1 LALDE
6 LIAAI
11 NDDPELQRR
20 GRYYTCQ
27 LKLVVGDRNVM
38 FSVENGQLARIDTD
52 VTIDPDGITLAA
64 DADAWRR
71 HRESLPAPG
80 FHDIA
85 AMQDQG
91 HLSISG
97 DVVRW
102 LSNMG
107 YVRGLVKHWSRSD
120 VCSP

>member
-1 LALDE
+1 MALDQ

-11 NDDPELQRR
+11 NNDPELQRR

-27 LKLVVGDRNVM
+27 LKLVVGNRNVL
-38 FSVENGQLARIDTD
+38 FSVENGHLTRVDLD
-52 VTIDPDGITLAA
+52 VEDEPDGITLAA
-64 DADAWRR
+64 GAGAWRQ
-71 HRESLPAPG
+71 HREPMPAPG
-80 FHDIA
+80 YHDLA

-91 HLSISG
+91 HLKLSG
-97 DVVRW
+97 DIKRW